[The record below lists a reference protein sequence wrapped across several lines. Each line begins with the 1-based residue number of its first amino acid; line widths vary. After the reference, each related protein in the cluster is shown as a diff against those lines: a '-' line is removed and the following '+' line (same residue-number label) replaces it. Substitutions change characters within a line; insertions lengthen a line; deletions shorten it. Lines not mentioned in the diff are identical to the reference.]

1 MDPMFNFN
9 YSFSEIHL
17 TYIYNVVIVK
27 IQFLQF
33 ETLSFKRNLSYV
45 KFILFS
51 LANSFYS

>member
-1 MDPMFNFN
+1 MFNFN